1 MTRKKALLRTI
12 SRVKSTVDKLKFSA
26 RRKLGRI
33 GLIMILPYRGYGNHA
48 LVSIGGRVL
57 EGAGLDKPEPEDSIW
72 KNMKSMIRRYTSK
85 EIPFVRLS
93 ATFQG
98 ETRVI
103 ETDNEGYFDVTFPV
117 KPELLDPNQL
127 WHLIHFELLD
137 TIVEGQGK
145 VTAVGE
151 VVFPDSK
158 SDFGIISD
166 IDDTVLIS
174 HTTRLLKVI
183 RLSLAENATTRLPF
197 HGVSA
202 FYQALHKG
210 KEGDSHNPIFYV
222 SSSPWNLYDVL
233 ADFFE
238 INHIPKGPIMLRDI
252 GISETKFIK
261 EKHSE
266 HKPVK
271 IRHILNTY
279 PELPFILVG
288 DSGQHD
294 PEIYQQIIQEFPGR
308 ILVAY
313 IRDVT
318 PDHPDLEIQR
328 ISELIGA
335 SEVEMV
341 LCADTEVAS
350 KHALAKG
357 FIHQSKMDD
366 IHIEKEKDEKN
377 EDEQDDEYEEV
388 G

>member
-1 MTRKKALLRTI
+1 MTRKKNLLRTI
-12 SRVKSTVDKLKFSA
+12 SRVKSTVDKIKFSA

-33 GLIMILPYRGYGNHA
+33 GPVMILPYRGYGNHES
-48 LVSIGGRVL
+48 VNIGGRVL
-57 EGAGLDKPEPEDSIW
+57 EDAGLAKPDPEDSIW
-72 KNMKSMIRRYTSK
+72 KNVGAMMRRYISK

-98 ETRVI
+98 EERVI
-103 ETDNEGYFDVTFPV
+103 KTDNEGYFDATFPV
-117 KPELLDPNQL
+117 KPDLLDPDQL

-137 TIVEGQGK
+137 TMVEEQGK

-151 VVFPDSK
+151 VVFPDKK

-166 IDDTVLIS
+166 VDDTVLIS

-197 HGVSA
+197 HGASA
-202 FYQALHKG
+202 FYQALQKG
-210 KEGDSHNPIFYV
+210 KEGQSHNPFFYV

-233 ADFFE
+233 ADFFD
-238 INHIPKGPIMLRDI
+238 INHIPKGPILLRDI

-271 IRHILNTY
+271 IRQILNHY
-279 PELPFILVG
+279 PKLPFILVG

-308 ILVAY
+308 ILAAY
-313 IRDVT
+313 IRDVS

-328 ISELIGA
+328 ISELMGE
-335 SEVEMV
+335 SNVEMV
-341 LCADTEVAS
+341 LCADTEGAS
-350 KHALAKG
+350 KHALANG

-366 IHIEKEKDEKN
+366 IHIEKEKDE
-377 EDEQDDEYEEV
+377 QDDEVIE
-388 G
+388 